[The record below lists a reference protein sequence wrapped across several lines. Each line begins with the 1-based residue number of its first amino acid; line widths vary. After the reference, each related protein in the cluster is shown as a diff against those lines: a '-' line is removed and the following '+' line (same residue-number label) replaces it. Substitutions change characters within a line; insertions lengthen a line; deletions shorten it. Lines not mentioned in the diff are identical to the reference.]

1 MKKELIK
8 SDNSLLLE
16 SESKERIDMNNYDFI
31 SYTRLDWLKY
41 LKSNKLDYKKLLQN
55 TKLKE
60 MIYKVYYKDFIKF
73 NYQE

>member
-1 MKKELIK
+1 
-8 SDNSLLLE
+8 
-16 SESKERIDMNNYDFI
+16 MNNYDFI